1 MEISNRTA
9 SFSYAIRD
17 VIAAANEVEAQGH
30 KVIKLNIGDPIKYG
44 FKTPKLLTEPLK
56 FAEEENYN
64 YYANSQGIL
73 EFREAIADY
82 ENKNA
87 IVVVTDILRASSAIV
102 TAFMNGVEQLI
113 PVGTLDEAKSYKE
126 KGYMVAAERDGIVR
140 DFADFGNSPYN
151 FSADRV
157 HGKEIVYSTT
167 NGTQAIHL
175 ASSGHEVLIGAY
187 LNIGALA
194 KYIRSS
200 RRDLLILC
208 AGWKNKFNLEDT
220 LFAGALAE
228 LVLADDQFTT
238 ICDSAHGAM
247 DLYNIAKKNM
257 MGYIDK
263 VAQRH
268 RLKKN
273 GLDDVIA
280 YCHEIDRTKMIPVF
294 RGDNITLIN

>member
-1 MEISNRTA
+1 MNHVEVC
-9 SFSYAIRD
+9 FSPALY
-17 VIAAANEVEAQGH
+17 
-30 KVIKLNIGDPIKYG
+30 
-44 FKTPKLLTEPLK
+44 
-56 FAEEENYN
+56 
-64 YYANSQGIL
+64 
-73 EFREAIADY
+73 ADY
-82 ENKNA
+82 ENKDA

-102 TAFMNGVEQLI
+102 TAFMNGVETLI
-113 PVGTLDEAKSYKE
+113 PVGTLEEAKSFKE
-126 KGYMVAAERDGIVR
+126 QGYMVAAERDGIVR

-167 NGTQAIHL
+167 NGTRAIHL

-194 KYIRSS
+194 DYIRSCD
-200 RRDLLILC
+200 RDLLILC

-228 LVLADDQFTT
+228 LVLADDHFTT
-238 ICDSAHGAM
+238 ICDSANGAM
-247 DLYNIAKKNM
+247 DLYDVAKKDM
-257 MGYIDK
+257 MHYIEK

-273 GLDDVIA
+273 GLDDVIE
-280 YCHEIDRTKMIPVF
+280 YCHEIDRTEMIPVF
-294 RGDNITLIN
+294 REDRITLID